1 MFSLNLFSNQ
11 CLVDSFTNKN
21 SNKTHIVKET
31 ELTYSDLCS
40 VCYSDLVLINKYIFS
55 HRNNIKIRK
64 LLNVLLSSSSEL
76 LKLISSEK

>member
-21 SNKTHIVKET
+21 SNKSHIGKET
-31 ELTYSDLCS
+31 VLTYSDLCS

-55 HRNNIKIRK
+55 HRNIKIRK

-76 LKLISSEK
+76 LKLVCSEK